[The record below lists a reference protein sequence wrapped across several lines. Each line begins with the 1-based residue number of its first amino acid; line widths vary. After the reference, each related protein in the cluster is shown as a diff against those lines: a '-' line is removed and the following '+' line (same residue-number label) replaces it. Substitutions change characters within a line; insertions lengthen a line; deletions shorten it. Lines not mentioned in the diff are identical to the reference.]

1 MDQILPPQKLDRVS
15 EYLFRKLQSYYE
27 LDDVVRKAISRSLSA
42 EQTFEP
48 GAMIATEGE
57 PYKAIFLIE
66 RGWVFRLR
74 HLESGL
80 RQIVNVA
87 LPGDFLC
94 FNATLFRRCDFDLV
108 ARTQTTVFRL
118 EILSFRA
125 LIAQNAHLALALTWA
140 NSHEESLLAERI
152 VSLGRRNAR
161 ERTAHVLCE
170 FATRLKILGLT
181 NGTLIQLPMTQ
192 ADFADM
198 LGMSLIHV
206 SRTFRSLVQADLISY
221 RAGQIDI
228 LDYGRLQR
236 VAGFDSGYLHFTQRK
251 DVFGRD

>member
-1 MDQILPPQKLDRVS
+1 MEQSPPPRKLNEVS
-15 EYLFRKLQSYYE
+15 EYLFRKLQGYYE
-27 LDDVVRKAISRSLSA
+27 LDDAIREAIAASLTS
-42 EQTFEP
+42 EQTFEA
-48 GAMIATEGE
+48 GAVLAAEGE
-57 PYKAIFLIE
+57 AYKAIFLIE
-66 RGWVFRLR
+66 RGWVFRVR

-94 FNATLFRRCDFDLV
+94 FNAALFRRCDFDLV
-108 ARTQTTVFRL
+108 ARTQVSVFRFDVV
-118 EILSFRA
+118 SFRT
-125 LIAQNAHLALALTWA
+125 LMAQNPYLALALTWA

-170 FATRLKILGLT
+170 FATRLKLLGLT
-181 NGTLIQLPMTQ
+181 NGTLIHLPMTQ

-206 SRTFRSLVQADLISY
+206 SRTFRSLVHLDLISY

-228 LDYGRLQR
+228 LDFERLQR
-236 VAGFDSGYLHFTQRK
+236 VAGFDTGYLHFTQRK
-251 DVFGRD
+251 DAFGRE